1 MIENFNNSFYL
12 IIFFIHFII
21 YGLYAYKCVFDT
33 KDFLKEYGMHK
44 TSAIMTRFF
53 GSMLIGSFVLA
64 GYIVFGREEG
74 TAGTWAFFNLIFLQ
88 NLFTFF
94 VAMSSHQKRNLGVV
108 KRTSVIG
115 IIIPAILTLLSGI
128 LCFGLADKIYI

>member
-1 MIENFNNSFYL
+1 MVQNFNNSFFL

-53 GSMLIGSFVLA
+53 GSMLLGSFVLA
-64 GYIVFGREEG
+64 GYIVFVREKG

-115 IIIPAILTLLSGI
+115 IILPAILTLLSGI
-128 LCFGLADKIYI
+128 LCFGLADKIYT

>member
-1 MIENFNNSFYL
+1 MAQNFNNSFFL

-53 GSMLIGSFVLA
+53 GSMLLGSFVLA
-64 GYIVFGREEG
+64 GYIVFVREKG

-128 LCFGLADKIYI
+128 LCFGLADKIYT

>member
-1 MIENFNNSFYL
+1 MVQNFNNSFFL

-64 GYIVFGREEG
+64 GYIVFVREEG

>member
-1 MIENFNNSFYL
+1 MVQNFNNSFFL

-53 GSMLIGSFVLA
+53 GSMLLGSFVLA
-64 GYIVFGREEG
+64 GYIVFVREKG
-74 TAGTWAFFNLIFLQ
+74 TAGTWTFFNLIFLQ

-128 LCFGLADKIYI
+128 LCFGLADKIYT

>member
-1 MIENFNNSFYL
+1 MVQNFNNSFFL

-33 KDFLKEYGMHK
+33 KGVLKEYGMHK

-64 GYIVFGREEG
+64 GYIVFVREKG
-74 TAGTWAFFNLIFLQ
+74 TEGTWAFFNLIFLQ

-115 IIIPAILTLLSGI
+115 IIVPAILTLLSGI
-128 LCFGLADKIYI
+128 LCFGLADKIYV

>member
-1 MIENFNNSFYL
+1 MVQNFNNSFFL

-21 YGLYAYKCVFDT
+21 YGLYAFKCVFDT

-44 TSAIMTRFF
+44 TSAVMTRFF

-64 GYIVFGREEG
+64 GYIVFVREKG

-128 LCFGLADKIYI
+128 LCFGLADKIYN

>member
-1 MIENFNNSFYL
+1 MVQNFNNSFFL

-53 GSMLIGSFVLA
+53 GSMILGSFVLA
-64 GYIVFGREEG
+64 GYIVFVREKG

-128 LCFGLADKIYI
+128 LCFGLADKIYT

>member
-1 MIENFNNSFYL
+1 MVENFNNSFFL
-12 IIFFIHFII
+12 IVFFVHFII
-21 YGLYAYKCVFDT
+21 YGLYAYKCIFDT
-33 KDFLKEYGMHK
+33 KNFLKQYGMHK
-44 TSAIMTRFF
+44 TSAIMARYF
-53 GSMLIGSFVLA
+53 GSILVGSFVLA
-64 GYIVFGREEG
+64 GYIVFVRDEG
-74 TAGTWAFFNLIFLQ
+74 TSGTWGFFNLIFLQ

>member
-1 MIENFNNSFYL
+1 MVQNFNNSFFL

-53 GSMLIGSFVLA
+53 GSMILGSFVLA
-64 GYIVFGREEG
+64 GYIVFVREKG

-115 IIIPAILTLLSGI
+115 IIIPAILTLFSGI
-128 LCFGLADKIYI
+128 LCFGLADKIYT

>member
-1 MIENFNNSFYL
+1 MEQNFNNSFFL

-53 GSMLIGSFVLA
+53 GSMILGSFVLA
-64 GYIVFGREEG
+64 GYIVFVREKG

-108 KRTSVIG
+108 RKTQ
-115 IIIPAILTLLSGI
+115 
-128 LCFGLADKIYI
+128 

>member
-1 MIENFNNSFYL
+1 MVQHFNNSFLL

-44 TSAIMTRFF
+44 TSAVMTRFF

-64 GYIVFGREEG
+64 GYIVFVREKG

-128 LCFGLADKIYI
+128 LCFGLADKIYT

>member
-1 MIENFNNSFYL
+1 MVQNFNNSFFL

-44 TSAIMTRFF
+44 TSAVMTRFF

-64 GYIVFGREEG
+64 GYIVFVREKG

-108 KRTSVIG
+108 KKTSVIG
-115 IIIPAILTLLSGI
+115 IILPAILTLLSGI
-128 LCFGLADKIYI
+128 LCFGLADKIYV

>member
-1 MIENFNNSFYL
+1 MVEYFNNSFFL
-12 IIFFIHFII
+12 IIFFTHFII
-21 YGLYAYKCVFDT
+21 YGLYAYKCLFDT
-33 KDFLKEYGMHK
+33 KNFLKKYGMDK

-53 GSMLIGSFVLA
+53 GAMLIGSFVLA
-64 GYIVFGREEG
+64 GYIVFVRENG
-74 TAGTWAFFNLIFLQ
+74 TLGTWAFFNLIFLQ

>member
-1 MIENFNNSFYL
+1 MIL
-12 IIFFIHFII
+12 
-21 YGLYAYKCVFDT
+21 
-33 KDFLKEYGMHK
+33 
-44 TSAIMTRFF
+44 
-53 GSMLIGSFVLA
+53 GSFVLA
-64 GYIVFGREEG
+64 GYIVFVREKG

-128 LCFGLADKIYI
+128 LCFGLADKIYT

>member
-33 KDFLKEYGMHK
+33 NDFLKEYGMHK

-64 GYIVFGREEG
+64 GYIVFVREEG

>member
-1 MIENFNNSFYL
+1 
-12 IIFFIHFII
+12 
-21 YGLYAYKCVFDT
+21 
-33 KDFLKEYGMHK
+33 
-44 TSAIMTRFF
+44 MTRFF
-53 GSMLIGSFVLA
+53 GAMLIGSFVLA
-64 GYIVFGREEG
+64 GYIVFVRENG
-74 TAGTWAFFNLIFLQ
+74 TLGTWAFFNLIFLQ

>member
-1 MIENFNNSFYL
+1 MVQNFNNSFFL

-53 GSMLIGSFVLA
+53 GSMLLGSFVLA
-64 GYIVFGREEG
+64 GYIVFVRENG
-74 TAGTWAFFNLIFLQ
+74 TEGTWAFFNLIFLQ

-128 LCFGLADKIYI
+128 LCFGLADKIYT

>member
-1 MIENFNNSFYL
+1 MVQNFNNSFFL

-21 YGLYAYKCVFDT
+21 YGLYAYKCLFDT
-33 KDFLKEYGMHK
+33 KDFLREYGMHK

-53 GSMLIGSFVLA
+53 GSMLLGSFVLA
-64 GYIVFGREEG
+64 GYIVFVREKG
-74 TAGTWAFFNLIFLQ
+74 TLGTWAFFNLIFLQ

-108 KRTSVIG
+108 KRTSVMG

-128 LCFGLADKIYI
+128 LCFGLADKIYN

>member
-1 MIENFNNSFYL
+1 MVQNFNNSFFL

-53 GSMLIGSFVLA
+53 GSMILGSFVLA
-64 GYIVFGREEG
+64 GYIVFVREKG

-94 VAMSSHQKRNLGVV
+94 VAMSSHQKKNLGVV

-128 LCFGLADKIYI
+128 LCFGLADKIYT

>member
-1 MIENFNNSFYL
+1 MVQHFNNSFFL

-33 KDFLKEYGMHK
+33 KYFLKEYGMHK
-44 TSAIMTRFF
+44 TSAVMTRFF

-64 GYIVFGREEG
+64 GYIVFVREKG

-128 LCFGLADKIYI
+128 LCFGLADKIYT

>member
-1 MIENFNNSFYL
+1 MVQNFNNSFFL

-33 KDFLKEYGMHK
+33 KGFLKEYGMHK

-64 GYIVFGREEG
+64 GYIVFVREKG
-74 TAGTWAFFNLIFLQ
+74 TEGTWAFFNLIFLQ

-115 IIIPAILTLLSGI
+115 IIVPAILTLLSGI
-128 LCFGLADKIYI
+128 LCFGLADKIYT

>member
-1 MIENFNNSFYL
+1 MVQHFNNSFFL

-44 TSAIMTRFF
+44 TSAVMTRFF

-64 GYIVFGREEG
+64 GYIVFVREKG

-128 LCFGLADKIYI
+128 LCFGLADKIYT

>member
-1 MIENFNNSFYL
+1 MVQSFNNSFFL

-21 YGLYAYKCVFDT
+21 YGLYAYKCLFDT
-33 KDFLKEYGMHK
+33 KDFLREYGMHK

-53 GSMLIGSFVLA
+53 GSMLLGSFVLA
-64 GYIVFGREEG
+64 GYIVFVREKG
-74 TAGTWAFFNLIFLQ
+74 TLGTWAFFNLIFLQ

-128 LCFGLADKIYI
+128 LCFGLANKIYN

>member
-1 MIENFNNSFYL
+1 MVQNFNNSFFL

-44 TSAIMTRFF
+44 TSAVMTRFF

-64 GYIVFGREEG
+64 GYIVFVREKG

-128 LCFGLADKIYI
+128 LCFGLADKIYT

>member
-1 MIENFNNSFYL
+1 MVQNFNNSFFL

-21 YGLYAYKCVFDT
+21 YGLYAYKCLFDT
-33 KDFLKEYGMHK
+33 KDFLREYGMHK

-53 GSMLIGSFVLA
+53 GSMLLGSFVLA
-64 GYIVFGREEG
+64 GYIVFVREKG
-74 TAGTWAFFNLIFLQ
+74 TLGTWAFFNLIFLQ

-128 LCFGLADKIYI
+128 LCFGLADKIYT

>member
-1 MIENFNNSFYL
+1 MVQNFNNSFFL

-53 GSMLIGSFVLA
+53 GSMLLGSFVLA
-64 GYIVFGREEG
+64 GYIVFVREKG

-128 LCFGLADKIYI
+128 LCFGLADKIYT

>member
-1 MIENFNNSFYL
+1 MVQNFNNSFFL
-12 IIFFIHFII
+12 IIFFVHFII

-53 GSMLIGSFVLA
+53 GSMLLGSFVLA
-64 GYIVFGREEG
+64 GYIVFVREKG

-128 LCFGLADKIYI
+128 LCFGLADKIYT

>member
-44 TSAIMTRFF
+44 TSAVMTRFF

-64 GYIVFGREEG
+64 GYIVFVREKG

-128 LCFGLADKIYI
+128 LCFGLADKIYT

>member
-1 MIENFNNSFYL
+1 MVQNFNNSFFL

-53 GSMLIGSFVLA
+53 GSMILGSFVLA
-64 GYIVFGREEG
+64 GYIVFVREKG

-94 VAMSSHQKRNLGVV
+94 VAMSSHQKKNLGVV

-128 LCFGLADKIYI
+128 LCFGLADKIYN

>member
-1 MIENFNNSFYL
+1 MVQNFNNSFFL

-53 GSMLIGSFVLA
+53 GSMILGSFVLA
-64 GYIVFGREEG
+64 GYIVFVRENG

-128 LCFGLADKIYI
+128 LCFGLADKIYT

>member
-1 MIENFNNSFYL
+1 MVQNFNNSFFL

-53 GSMLIGSFVLA
+53 GSMLLGSFVLA
-64 GYIVFGREEG
+64 GYIVFVREKG

-128 LCFGLADKIYI
+128 LCFGLADKIYN

>member
-1 MIENFNNSFYL
+1 MAQNFNNSFFL

-53 GSMLIGSFVLA
+53 GSMLLGSFVLA
-64 GYIVFGREEG
+64 GYIVFVREKG

-128 LCFGLADKIYI
+128 LCFGLADKIYN

>member
-1 MIENFNNSFYL
+1 MVQNFNNSFFL

-53 GSMLIGSFVLA
+53 GSMILGSFVLA
-64 GYIVFGREEG
+64 GYIVFVREKG

-115 IIIPAILTLLSGI
+115 IILPAILTLLSGI
-128 LCFGLADKIYI
+128 LCFGLADKIYT

>member
-64 GYIVFGREEG
+64 GYIVFVREEG